1 MPKNDI
7 GGFFVSLGLQ
17 PDKNSFETG
26 NKLIDAVSTSLNKL
40 IGTARNAAVVLAGTA
55 VASGA
60 VESAN
65 YKTATAI
72 GISTEKLDVWK
83 ASAKIA
89 GVNADG
95 LVGSMGKL
103 ANVMNHMTIDGSGL
117 EAYEKQLGEL
127 GMGFDKLE
135 GLDPA
140 DAYAKILEVAQ
151 SKLDGTNM
159 TRITTI
165 VGDILGS
172 EGQNLFIELTRQ
184 GKTIGEFLTG
194 AQKTVFTNAAD
205 NEAGANF
212 ATEVNTLKTELE
224 SIAKLTGDKVGG
236 ILTPYLRDINDWIQ
250 NNADNI
256 KSTVEKISST
266 TEKIIG
272 KSVDA
277 IGKWWEQNGDT
288 IVEILTGLASTVSL
302 ILGKLLGVLNNKV
315 VKSIGS
321 AWTSAFEEAATAVPN
336 MVKGAKEG
344 GVAGFG
350 KAAWE
355 SFKGVMFNPLASL
368 FGGEMNDGIMRPD
381 GTITRVAPDDWVF
394 AARNVGDL
402 AKAFIPQGI
411 TTNNG
416 NNEFV
421 INQTI
426 TINGGS
432 DIPQVVREQAY
443 NGVQEG
449 LLAVMNQ
456 SSQRLQMM
464 SGTR

>member
-40 IGTARNAAVVLAGTA
+40 IGTARNAAVVLTGTA

-117 EAYEKQLGEL
+117 EAYAKQLGEL
-127 GMGFDKLE
+127 GMGFDELE
-135 GLDPA
+135 GMDPA

-184 GKTIGEFLTG
+184 GKTIGEFLAG

-212 ATEVNTLKTELE
+212 AVEVNTLKTELE

-236 ILTPYLRDINDWIQ
+236 ILSPYLKDINDWIQ

-256 KSTVEKISST
+256 KSAVEKISNT

-272 KSVDA
+272 KSVDT
-277 IGKWWEQNGDT
+277 ISKWWDQNGDT

-302 ILGKLLGVLNNKV
+302 ILGKLLGVLNNKE
-315 VKSIGS
+315 VKSVS
-321 AWTSAFEEAATAVPN
+321 TAWLSAFKEAANAVPN

-344 GVAGFG
+344 GIGGFG
-350 KAAWE
+350 KAAWQ
-355 SFKGVMFNPLASL
+355 SFKGVMFDPWMSV

-432 DIPQVVREQAY
+432 DIPQVVRQQAY

-464 SGTR
+464 SGTL